1 MLSDVRYRRPMTPSR
16 PTLLLLMAEASSSGH
31 GRGNESYQGENEPIG
46 AAQLTCQRRPLVVG
60 AEAGI
65 ASALL
70 PAGKERRH
78 SDDETAQFALAAAEA
93 IRRLI

>member
-1 MLSDVRYRRPMTPSR
+1 MLAP
-16 PTLLLLMAEASSSGH
+16 
-31 GRGNESYQGENEPIG
+31 
-46 AAQLTCQRRPLVVG
+46 PLVVG